1 MMYSK
6 GGRSQE
12 KYLER
17 KLVEWVNSI
26 KGRAVKGPSYTDKGI
41 PDRIV
46 ILPNGGGTVWVEVK
60 GGTYYQLEPMQKW
73 WRDLIINSSPDRYF
87 LIDTKEDLDKF
98 ITTCEG
104 FMVDTKKSDML

>member
-1 MMYSK
+1 MYSK

-26 KGRAVKGPSYTDKGI
+26 GGIAVKGPAFTDRGI
-41 PDRIV
+41 PDRII
-46 ILPNGGGTVWVEVK
+46 ILPKGGGTVWVEVK

-73 WRDLIINSSPDRYF
+73 WKEQILQSSPNRYF
-87 LIDTKEDLDKF
+87 LIDTKDDLEQFKK
-98 ITTCEG
+98 TCLAY
-104 FMVDTKKSDML
+104 MSNTVL